1 MRPIV
6 RMLPLLGLA
15 LAACSSAPLPPSSV
29 SGSLVLASFP
39 EAPTAVRATDEIG
52 TIASSP
58 LDAAGAFRLSLAIG
72 HSYRLDVVS
81 AVGTTPIVFPRA
93 LGRLD
98 TTFRVSTLG
107 AVVALGSVRRMDVA
121 APTTFALLSASD
133 PADGADGA
141 DGECVDG
148 YLAGTTTPCIDD
160 DGDVTC
166 VDDGEDG
173 EEDDDGEVADAPDGE
188 CVDGIDATTGAA
200 CIDEENE
207 IDDAPAGP
215 VALPEHNVP
224 DDVDGCGDGDGEH
237 ED

>member
-1 MRPIV
+1 
-6 RMLPLLGLA
+6 MLPLLGLA
-15 LAACSSAPLPPSSV
+15 LAACSAAPLPPSSV

-39 EAPTAVRATDEIG
+39 EAPTAVRATDELG
-52 TIASSP
+52 ASSSSP
-58 LDAAGAFRLSLAIG
+58 LDAAGAFRLSLALG

-121 APTTFALLSASD
+121 APTTFALLSASN

-166 VDDGEDG
+166 VDDGEDDG
-173 EEDDDGEVADAPDGE
+173 EEHDDGEADGDGE
-188 CVDGIDATTGAA
+188 CVDGIDSTTGAA
-200 CIDEENE
+200 CVDEPDV
-207 IDDAPAGP
+207 IDDAAAGP

-224 DDVDGCGDGDGEH
+224 DDVAGCGDDDGEH

>member
-1 MRPIV
+1 
-6 RMLPLLGLA
+6 MLPLLGLA
-15 LAACSSAPLPPSSV
+15 LAACSAAPLPPSSV

-39 EAPTAVRATDEIG
+39 EAPTAVRATDELG
-52 TIASSP
+52 ASSSSP
-58 LDAAGAFRLSLAIG
+58 LDAAGAFRLSLALG

-107 AVVALGSVRRMDVA
+107 AVVALGNVRRMDVT

-133 PADGADGA
+133 PADGAEGA

-166 VDDGEDG
+166 VDDGE
-173 EEDDDGEVADAPDGE
+173 EDDDGEVADAPDGE

-200 CIDEENE
+200 CVDEDA

-215 VALPEHNVP
+215 IAIPEHNVP
-224 DDVDGCGDGDGEH
+224 DDVAGCGQDGENDGEH
-237 ED
+237 AD